1 MKLVPLE
8 CVEEAERT
16 DVERPKLGGVCE
28 RNAILLFTPDSILPD
43 GWQEPW
49 IRAGWNVTARPSE
62 ACAAS
67 TAHGPAPSA
76 GNFAPLAVPKVSA
89 RNDIASVTQALGAAN
104 DGKPALPGIVGGM
117 LRRSDFLSQ
126 LTRIAESDESTIS
139 VLMAIQVDQTPGL
152 GAELDR
158 TAAFDLE
165 ETICARITKLLS
177 AQDAITIWL
186 EFGFGVLVRR
196 DSAAE
201 IVDLADQICRVIR
214 AEPIIVTEEP
224 MLLSVSVGLAL
235 SPSVRSADPA
245 QQWFA
250 TAHAAQGIAKR
261 HGGNRH
267 EGVLSREHEPML
279 AERVLIIREWV
290 EEAKTGTNIIV
301 EFQPLMPASAKAGQ
315 IYSVHAKL
323 RDLRAPLNGVYR
335 REYLRLARESGS
347 MVMIDRI
354 SLFNAFETL
363 EQERRAGRRTRLIV
377 PAVIESLCGLAWRW
391 FVEELR
397 RRPHLRTRLIIELE
411 VDSALLEK
419 DNLMRIVRLR
429 RFGVGVCLCG
439 RSEDLAEVS
448 AWSKLPGDFLRVSY
462 AALNAACDAD
472 IQALAENL
480 HSRERELIVTSVTDT
495 ASVRR
500 LAGLGVDYLR
510 GQALAATGPRPDY
523 EFFPAD

>member
-1 MKLVPLE
+1 MRLVPLE
-8 CVEEAERT
+8 FLQENEQTCVAQPEPA
-16 DVERPKLGGVCE
+16 GVCE
-28 RNAILLFTPDSILPD
+28 RHAILLFTPDSILPE
-43 GWQEPW
+43 GWQEAW
-49 IRAGWNVTARPSE
+49 IREGWKVTARPSDQ
-62 ACAAS
+62 CAAS
-67 TAHGPAPSA
+67 TAHGPDPSA
-76 GNFAPLAVPKVSA
+76 GKFAPVAALKVPA
-89 RNDIASVTQALGAAN
+89 RNDLANVTQALGAAN
-104 DGKPALPGIVGGM
+104 DGKLALPGIVGGM

-126 LTRIAESDESTIS
+126 LTRIAESDESMVS
-139 VLMAIQVDQTPGL
+139 VLMAIQVDQMPGI

-165 ETICARITKLLS
+165 ESVCARIAKQLS
-177 AQDAITIWL
+177 ARDAITIWL

-201 IVDLADQICRVIR
+201 IADLANQICTAIR
-214 AEPIIVTEEP
+214 SEPFIVGDEP
-224 MLLSVSVGLAL
+224 MALSVSVGLAL
-235 SPSVRSADPA
+235 SPSVRSTDPA
-245 QQWFA
+245 QQWFV

-290 EEAKTGTNIIV
+290 EEAKAGTNIIV
-301 EFQPLMPASAKAGQ
+301 EFQPLMPAGEKTGQ
-315 IYSVHAKL
+315 MYSVHAKL

-335 REYLRLARESGS
+335 REYLRLARDSGA

-377 PAVIESLCGLAWRW
+377 PAVIETLTGLAWRW
-391 FVEELR
+391 LVEELR
-397 RRPHLRTRLIIELE
+397 RRQHLRARLIIELE
-411 VDSALLEK
+411 VDSKLMEK

-429 RFGVGVCLCG
+429 RFGVSVCLCG

-448 AWSKLPGDFLRVSY
+448 TWSKLPGDFLRVSY
-462 AALNAACDAD
+462 AALSAASDAD
-472 IQALAENL
+472 IRALAENL
-480 HSRERELIVTSVTDT
+480 HSRERELIVTSVTDS

-523 EFFPAD
+523 EFFPAE